1 MKTTLEQ
8 TTPALSLAARIT
20 ISVQLLLVAAF
31 IGLLA
36 DLPHLP
42 LMLLGGLVLL
52 FTRRRPL
59 PVSDRTVTYSL
70 LVAIIV
76 GTMLAY
82 LFPYERGRLGFFS
95 FFFRPEYYCAFALN
109 IAIASCLFPYPS
121 LACGMT
127 LTAVVFILGTCGD
140 VVQFNHV
147 NTRWLWGND
156 WINSNYRLAFNCLTG
171 IELALSLLLL
181 KLTRQRQS
189 NESGRNLCRWAQAG
203 SLVLLAAAIWGVLT
217 LHKKFEREIRD
228 FEHSLMAMG
237 RHSLIRQLQ
246 PRIRPFFADEVDLN
260 LPFWFDGG
268 KQDRR
273 VLLRVIGET
282 APGYLRAR
290 CFNNYEQGRWNNL
303 QEAMPV
309 PLQVTEQEGLL
320 ALSQYRR
327 EDCLE
332 FPLAQWD
339 IYYAGGFYSPQL
351 PVPSP
356 LAGIDL
362 AAESL
367 SMGQDGQLKPEKW
380 KREAG
385 YRAYTPRQR
394 NTQSAFDLP
403 QEESLVAEQYLT
415 LDAEIRPALAQ
426 FCQNIDGWEE
436 ATSDYQRLQ
445 LLVEYLQE
453 NFVYRLGPFKDEQ
466 PRLSQ
471 TASPSLRRRLRR
483 AYKEAASARP
493 QGRRQ
498 LDVTAAGDPVLHFLQ
513 NTRAGHCELF
523 ASAAVLLLRQN
534 GIPARYVTGFICWER
549 HPSGSYFVARQG
561 HAHAWVEAYDR
572 QSQRWLS
579 LDPTPPAGLRQYD
592 QQWTA
597 LTAFFDRLQ
606 HLWNKG
612 LADVQ
617 RGFMAMAVVWSLQFM
632 WRMFWNPVGVSVALL
647 LVYLQYRY
655 WRRQRRPELL
665 PLTPQQRRLAKNYAA
680 FARRWEKRL
689 HLPPQP
695 ERTAREL
702 LELAS
707 GSGKLQPEE
716 LRQMEEYIT
725 EYELQRFG
733 QG

>member
-8 TTPALSLAARIT
+8 TAPALSLAGRLT
-20 ISVQLLLVAAF
+20 VSVQLLLAAAF
-31 IGLLA
+31 VGLLA

-42 LMLLGGLVLL
+42 LMLMGGLVLL
-52 FTRRRPL
+52 FTRRRAL

-70 LVAIIV
+70 LAALIV

-109 IAIASCLFPYPS
+109 LAIASCLFPYPS
-121 LACGMT
+121 LACGAT
-127 LTAVVFILGTCGD
+127 LTAVLFILGTCGD

-147 NTRWLWGND
+147 NTRWLWGNA

-181 KLTRQRQS
+181 KLTRQRQR
-189 NESGRNLCRWAQAG
+189 NENGRSLHRWAQAA
-203 SLVLLAAAIWGVLT
+203 SLILLAATIWGVLT
-217 LHKKFEREIRD
+217 LHQKFEREIRD
-228 FEHSLMAMG
+228 LEHSLLAMG
-237 RHSLIRQLQ
+237 GRSLIRQLR

-290 CFNNYEQGRWNNL
+290 CFSNYEQGRWNNPL
-303 QEAMPV
+303 ESLPV
-309 PLQVTEQEGLL
+309 PLRITEQEGLL

-327 EDCLE
+327 EDYLDL
-332 FPLAQWD
+332 PSSQWD
-339 IYYAGGFYSPQL
+339 LYYAGGFYSPQL

-356 LAGIDL
+356 LVGIDL

-367 SMGQDGQLKPEKW
+367 SVGQDGQLKTEKW

-394 NTQSAFDLP
+394 DAHAAFDLP
-403 QEESLVAEQYLT
+403 READLVAEQYLT
-415 LDAEIRPALAQ
+415 LPAEIRPALAQ
-426 FCQNIDGWEE
+426 FCQNIEGWQE
-436 ATSDYQRLQ
+436 ASSDYLRLR
-445 LLVEYLQE
+445 LLAEYLQE

-466 PRLSQ
+466 PRLPQ
-471 TASPSLRRRLRR
+471 TASPSLRRQLRR
-483 AYKEAASARP
+483 AYRESARP

-498 LDVTAAGDPVLHFLQ
+498 LAVTADGDPVLHFLQ

-572 QSQRWLS
+572 LSQRWLS
-579 LDPTPPAGLRQYD
+579 LDPTPPAGLRQYE

-597 LTAFFDRLQ
+597 LSAFFDRLQ
-606 HLWNKG
+606 HLWSKS

-617 RGFMAMAVVWSLQFM
+617 RGFMAMAVVSALQLL
-632 WRMFWNPVGVSVALL
+632 WGLFWNPVGVSAALL
-647 LVYLQYRY
+647 LAFLQYRY

-665 PLTPQQRRLAKNYAA
+665 PLTPRQRRLANSYAA

-689 HLPPQP
+689 HLPPHP

-702 LELAS
+702 LALAA